1 MRNLCRTALLL
12 VMLLPAVLLA
22 GCVTAAWAGSG
33 PDPLISLS
41 YLNGAYLTD
50 LKAYITQWVTQDTQ
64 GIYNDAVAQAGRH
77 KPSGDGWTTSSGFA
91 TGSGKSGD
99 AVILSAGSGLI
110 WTSGSGYVTS
120 GVLVDATAGAELAL
134 GAALISGHRYLAA
147 EQAEVSI
154 TSQSVQW
161 LAEGR
166 WKMGTGQAPLP
177 FTDVA
182 PGQWYYEDVRFAV
195 ENGLFQGVGGGR
207 FNPGGTMERGMM
219 TTVLH
224 RLAGKPAGEYSVI
237 FLDVPD
243 GQWYTAGTVWA
254 GRTGVVSGIGDGLF
268 DPFSNITRQQIAV
281 ILYNYAVRMG
291 YDVNVSAQLS
301 EFSDA
306 GAVASWGRSAI
317 SWAVGVKIING
328 RDGLLVPDG
337 DATRAEVAAML
348 HRFVTWVQK

>member
-1 MRNLCRTALLL
+1 MKKRI
-12 VMLLPAVLLA
+12 LA
-22 GCVTAAWAGSG
+22 GVLGLAILAGTVTLAGAASQDQA
-33 PDPLISLS
+33 LVSLS
-41 YLNGAYLTD
+41 YLTGVFWND
-50 LKAYITQWVTQDTQ
+50 LKATVKQEVDRDTSAIYSAAAGQVGQ
-64 GIYNDAVAQAGRH
+64 GGGVA
-77 KPSGDGWTTSSGFA
+77 
-91 TGSGKSGD
+91 
-99 AVILSAGSGLI
+99 AGSFVPQTGTNGDMVAGSTGCGLV
-110 WTSGSGYVTS
+110 WTKGSAAVCSGT
-120 GVLVDATAGAELAL
+120 LVDATVGEEIPAGGVLTA
-134 GAALISGHRYLAA
+134 GHRYLAGTDVTLT
-147 EQAEVSI
+147 VS
-154 TSQSVQW
+154 SVEAQW
-161 LAEGR
+161 MAEGEWTVR
-166 WKMGTGQAPLP
+166 AGEPLPVQLP
-177 FTDVA
+177 FTDVPQSA
-182 PGQWYYEDVRFAV
+182 WFYEDVSYVYRYELFNGSSPTQFAP
-195 ENGLFQGVGGGR
+195 EDKMQR
-207 FNPGGTMERGMM
+207 CMM

>member
-1 MRNLCRTALLL
+1 MKKKMMAGLLA
-12 VMLLPAVLLA
+12 AVLLA

-224 RLAGKPAGEYSVI
+224 RLAGSPGTIAQVSFTDVPAGS
-237 FLDVPD
+237 
-243 GQWYTAGTVWA
+243 WYAQAVVWGA
-254 GRTGVVSGIGDGLF
+254 AQGITSGKGGGLF
-268 DPFSNITRQQIAV
+268 DPDGLVTREQAV
-281 ILYNYAVRMG
+281 AMMYNYAVTYMG
-291 YDVNVSAQLS
+291 LSAGTGADLS
-301 EFSDA
+301 GYADLSRL
-306 GAVASWGRSAI
+306 S
-317 SWAVGVKIING
+317 SWARPAMAWAVEQGVISGVTNG
-328 RDGLLVPDG
+328 SALTLEPQRS
-337 DATRAEVAAML
+337 ATRAEMATML
-348 HRFVTWVQK
+348 RAFCENIL

>member
-1 MRNLCRTALLL
+1 M
-12 VMLLPAVLLA
+12 
-22 GCVTAAWAGSG
+22 
-33 PDPLISLS
+33 
-41 YLNGAYLTD
+41 
-50 LKAYITQWVTQDTQ
+50 
-64 GIYNDAVAQAGRH
+64 
-77 KPSGDGWTTSSGFA
+77 
-91 TGSGKSGD
+91 
-99 AVILSAGSGLI
+99 
-110 WTSGSGYVTS
+110 
-120 GVLVDATAGAELAL
+120 
-134 GAALISGHRYLAA
+134 
-147 EQAEVSI
+147 
-154 TSQSVQW
+154 
-161 LAEGR
+161 AEGEWTVR
-166 WKMGTGQAPLP
+166 AGEPLPVQLP
-177 FTDVA
+177 FTDVPQSA
-182 PGQWYYEDVRFAV
+182 WFYEDVSYVYRYELFNGSSPTQFAP
-195 ENGLFQGVGGGR
+195 EDKMQR
-207 FNPGGTMERGMM
+207 CMM

-348 HRFVTWVQK
+348 HRFVTWTQK

>member
-1 MRNLCRTALLL
+1 MKKKMMAGLLA
-12 VMLLPAVLLA
+12 AVLLA

-64 GIYNDAVAQAGRH
+64 GIYNNAVDQAGRH

-91 TGSGKSGD
+91 AGSGKSGD

-147 EQAEVSI
+147 EQAEV
-154 TSQSVQW
+154 TAASQSVQW

-224 RLAGKPAGEYSVI
+224 RLAGEPPTAYSPAFTDIPS
-237 FLDVPD
+237 
-243 GQWYTAGTVWA
+243 GQWYTQGTIWCAQMGIVN
-254 GRTGVVSGIGDGLF
+254 GVGDGRF
-268 DPFSNITRQQIAV
+268 APAQVVTRQQIAV
-281 ILYNYAVRMG
+281 MLYNYAVKTGQIIGQRG
-291 YDVNVSAQLS
+291 DLTA
-301 EFSDA
+301 FSDA
-306 GAVASWGRSAI
+306 GSVAVWARDAV
-317 SWAVGVKIING
+317 SWAVGVGILNG
-328 RDGLLVPDG
+328 SGGKLFPEDG
-337 DATRAEVAAML
+337 AQRAQVAAML
-348 HRFVTWVQK
+348 HRFQDWMDAQ